1 MDAEAHLAGTGAINI
16 YVQFTLN
23 KRTHNLDWPGEWLQ
37 RIFLNQAP
45 SAKI

>member
-23 KRTHNLDWPGEWLQ
+23 NFYGNKVGLKDTVALLH
-37 RIFLNQAP
+37 RI
-45 SAKI
+45 KEHTI